1 MDWRPLPPPLAR
13 ATVHI
18 SPSRL
23 ATGRTVTQ
31 HGPDAAA
38 AMSPVHTARMRCSYL
53 SQRRIGAALQHMAQ
67 AAGAQVRAQ
76 ILLPPPISTDP
87 VEMGSVSMLGDQQ
100 DRNASTA
107 QVLRTSVAAGAANR
121 HCHHRTK
128 ATRPSRSR
136 HTVQW
141 HHSCHHAGGSS
152 THCDLH
158 CERRPS
164 ALCPSRLCETHRFR
178 GLRKGYS

>member
-13 ATVHI
+13 AMPNL
-18 SPSRL
+18 SPYRL
-23 ATGRTVTQ
+23 ATGRTDPR
-31 HGPDAAA
+31 GDPDAAA
-38 AMSPVHTARMRCSYL
+38 AMSPVHIARMRCSYL

-87 VEMGSVSMLGDQQ
+87 VEMGSVSMLGDQR

-128 ATRPSRSR
+128 ANRPSRLW

-141 HHSCHHAGGSS
+141 HHSCHHTAGRS

-164 ALCPSRLCETHRFR
+164 ALLSITV
-178 GLRKGYS
+178 